1 MECARFAA
9 AAPDASSS
17 GGHAAAAPSCAG
29 PSAAEVEA
37 RRAIGAFAASGDP
50 EGAAAVAARAAV
62 AAWVRRLRDRGVPP
76 ERALI
81 AVKRAARHALAP
93 GLDTA
98 VGARPHDD
106 AEARLAE
113 VVRWCIVEYYR

>member
-9 AAPDASSS
+9 AAASDSS
-17 GGHAAAAPSCAG
+17 GGHAPSCAG

-62 AAWVRRLRDRGVPP
+62 ATWVRRLRDRGVPP
-76 ERALI
+76 ERVLI

-98 VGARPHDD
+98 VGARPHED